1 MCPVNSLVVYPG
13 YMCLGDRLV
22 VCLIHVLVTTWWCVL
37 VTYLGDGLV
46 VHVWVGDSLV
56 VCLGDVP
63 G

>member
-1 MCPVNSLVVYPG
+1 MSNS
-13 YMCLGDRLV
+13 CFGDNLV
-22 VCLIHVLVTTWWCVL
+22 VCFGDL
-37 VTYLGDGLV
+37 YLGDGLV